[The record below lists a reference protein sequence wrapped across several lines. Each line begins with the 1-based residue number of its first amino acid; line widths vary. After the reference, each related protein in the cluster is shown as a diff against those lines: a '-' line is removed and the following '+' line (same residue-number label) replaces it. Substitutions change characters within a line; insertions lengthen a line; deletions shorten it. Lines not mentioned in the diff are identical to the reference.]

1 MDVLNEG
8 DRVGIMRT
16 AKGDLLFSI
25 NGESQGIATVDIDK
39 PVWAVVSLYGKCA
52 QVSICSQETPTNVGA
67 TAVAAASAVA
77 IVSATYDIDNFV
89 PNFPE
94 PVSTRS
100 SSLMSGILNERRPDE
115 YIPCG
120 KQYKSMINN

>member
-1 MDVLNEG
+1 MNEG

-16 AKGDLLFSI
+16 AQGDLVFSI
-25 NGESQGIATVDIDK
+25 NGVSQGIATVEIDK

-52 QVSICSQETPTNVGA
+52 QVSIYSEDTPTNSGA
-67 TAVAAASAVA
+67 TAVAAAAAVA

-100 SSLMSGILNERRPDE
+100 SSLMNGILSERRTDE

-120 KQYKSMINN
+120 KQYE

>member
-1 MDVLNEG
+1 MNEG

-16 AKGDLLFSI
+16 AQGDLLFSI

-39 PVWAVVSLYGKCA
+39 PVWAVVSLYGKCT
-52 QVSICSQETPTNVGA
+52 QVSICSEETPTNGGA
-67 TAVAAASAVA
+67 TAVAAATAVA
-77 IVSATYDIDNFV
+77 IASATYDIDNFV

-100 SSLMSGILNERRPDE
+100 SSLMSGILSGRRADE

-120 KQYKSMINN
+120 KQYK